1 MSAEYKEPS
10 QLQVSTLKN
19 VGEKLAEYREHLEET
34 VERTNEML
42 RGLIKDGYYN
52 RVGIT
57 FRCRVYETL
66 LFYQGAAEEISQLEL
81 KIEKE
86 VQEEHVDALQQLAET
101 AANLHTSLRF
111 SWKTDSY
118 PEDLAGQHFL
128 VLAQVY
134 KEEATMLE
142 EMKGLEEVAIELK
155 QYVNDSWF

>member
-1 MSAEYKEPS
+1 MSAEYREPS
-10 QLQVSTLKN
+10 QLQISTLKN
-19 VGEKLAEYREHLEET
+19 ITVKMAEYRGHLEET
-34 VERTNEML
+34 IEKTNEML
-42 RGLIKDGYYN
+42 RGLIKSGFYN

-66 LFYQGAAEEISQLEL
+66 LFYEGAAEEISQLETQ
-81 KIEKE
+81 IQKE
-86 VQEEHVDALQQLAET
+86 VQDEHVDALKQLAET

-118 PEDLAGQHFL
+118 PEDLAGQQFL

-142 EMKGLEEVAIELK
+142 EMKGLEELAIELNQFVSK
-155 QYVNDSWF
+155 GWF